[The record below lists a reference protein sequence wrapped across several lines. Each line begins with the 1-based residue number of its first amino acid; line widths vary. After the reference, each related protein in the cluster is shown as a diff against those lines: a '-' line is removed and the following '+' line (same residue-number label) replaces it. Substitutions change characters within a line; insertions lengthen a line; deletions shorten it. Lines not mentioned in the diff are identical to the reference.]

1 MNETKK
7 LNIYTIQQG
16 LEKMAKYCAY
26 QERCHEEVRQK
37 LYNSYLNP
45 DEIEEVIIQLIEQKY
60 LNEARFAEAYTGGK
74 FRLKGWGK
82 RKIKASLEQKKISKN
97 CIKAALESIPDDA
110 YVDQLLKWI
119 EKKWLS
125 EKPAPYFAKK
135 QKTIQF
141 LMNKGFE
148 YDLIAPL
155 LPKE

>member
-16 LEKMAKYCAY
+16 LIKMAKYCAY

-45 DEIEEVIIQLIEQKY
+45 DEVEEVIIQLIEQKY
-60 LNEARFAEAYTGGK
+60 LNEARFAESFVGGK
-74 FRLKGWGK
+74 FRLKGWGRK
-82 RKIKASLEQKKISKN
+82 KIKAALEQKKISKN
-97 CIKAALESIPDDA
+97 CIKSALESITDEA
-110 YVDQLLKWI
+110 YEEQILKWI
-119 EKKWLS
+119 EKKWAS
-125 EKPAPYFAKK
+125 EKSSIFFVKK

-141 LMNKGFE
+141 LLGKGYE
-148 YDLIAPL
+148 YDLIVPL